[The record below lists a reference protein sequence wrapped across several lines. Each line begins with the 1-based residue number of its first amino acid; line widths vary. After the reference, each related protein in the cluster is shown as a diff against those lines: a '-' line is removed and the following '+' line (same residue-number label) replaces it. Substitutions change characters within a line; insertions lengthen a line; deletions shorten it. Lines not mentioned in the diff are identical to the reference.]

1 MERTKIKIITNSGFV
16 YKGELIEKNSNFTII
31 IDEKEGRIEV
41 PLVNISL
48 LKEVR
53 EWFSLRIIKDV
64 IMKLR

>member
-1 MERTKIKIITNSGFV
+1 MDFLLGMERTKIKIITNSGFV
-16 YKGELIEKNSNFTII
+16 YKGELIEKNSNFAII

-53 EWFSLRIIKDV
+53 E
-64 IMKLR
+64 